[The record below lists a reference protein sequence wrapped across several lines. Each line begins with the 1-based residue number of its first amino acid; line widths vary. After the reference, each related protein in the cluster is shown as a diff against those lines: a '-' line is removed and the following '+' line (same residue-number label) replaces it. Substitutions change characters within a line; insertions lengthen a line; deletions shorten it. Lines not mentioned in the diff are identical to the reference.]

1 MTEGAG
7 LYVHVPFCRGK
18 CSYCA
23 FYSTVQ
29 EDRLAAYVE
38 ALLREAHLFR
48 DRFGVFDTLYV
59 GGGTPSLLS
68 APVLRRMLRGLR
80 SRFAYA
86 EDCEVTLEVNPEDV
100 SLDTAALWRDEGVTR
115 ISVGVQALDDDLLTW
130 LGRRHTA
137 RRAREALEIL
147 RRFGCFH
154 LSVDLMY
161 AIPGQS
167 LRRWLGTLKEILEFM
182 PEHLSCYELT
192 VEKGTPVAV
201 SVRQGRLRIP
211 SEEVLCLF
219 FEKTSD
225 FLQSHGYLH
234 YEISNYARTD
244 AWVSRHNSKYWRRV
258 PYLGL
263 GPGAHSFDGRKRWA
277 NVRSV
282 SRYVARL
289 QNGSPGTA
297 FEEELSTEQERL
309 EKLLLGFRTR
319 EGVPMD
325 VLGTEEKRLHPA
337 RKAQAEGLV
346 QIRDGA
352 LVPTRKGWLVADRL
366 PLLFV

>member
-18 CSYCA
+18 CRYCG

-29 EDRLAAYVE
+29 EDWLPAYVE

-48 DRFGVFDTLYV
+48 DRFTVFDTLYV
-59 GGGTPSLLS
+59 GGGTPSLMS
-68 APVLRRMLRGLR
+68 APLFRRMLRGLR
-80 SRFAYA
+80 SRFVYA

-100 SLDTAALWRDEGVTR
+100 SSDTAALWRDEGITR
-115 ISVGVQALDDDLLTW
+115 ISVGVQTLDDVFLTW

-147 RRFGCFH
+147 RRFDCFH
-154 LSVDLMY
+154 LSVDIMY

-167 LRRWLGTLKEILEFM
+167 LRRWLGTLREILAFK

-192 VEKGTPVAV
+192 VEKRTPLAV
-201 SVRQGRLRIP
+201 SVRQGRLRMP

-219 FEKTSD
+219 FERTSD

-234 YEISNYARTD
+234 YEISNYARCQ
-244 AWVSRHNSKYWRRV
+244 AWVSRHNGKYWRRV

-282 SRYVARL
+282 PIYVTRL
-289 QNGSPGTA
+289 HNGSPCTS
-297 FEEELSTEQERL
+297 FEEELSLEQERL
-309 EKLLLGFRTR
+309 EQLLLGFRTR

-325 VLGTEEKRLHPA
+325 VLGTEEKGLLPA
-337 RKAQAEGLV
+337 QKAQAEGLM

-352 LVPTRKGWLVADRL
+352 LVPTRKGWLVADQL